1 MKGVDSDKH
10 FKGQWRWWDVRD
22 EKKQQHSLGKLGTK
36 RQALKCHRSLYLRL
50 LRTYTDMLHDKNI
63 VSDY

>member
-22 EKKQQHSLGKLGTK
+22 EKKQQQSLGKLGTK
-36 RQALKCHRSLYLRL
+36 HRALKCHRSLYLRL
-50 LRTYTDMLHDKNI
+50 WKTYRHVTRQAHCFGIL
-63 VSDY
+63 